1 MMMRILKWCGS
12 LTLCLLLG
20 VAGCQQTNQLALY
33 QLGQAELNQQL
44 HAQAMRLNQR
54 TKLAGLPVA
63 LQVTKLDAE
72 IGPQGRSLIQL
83 NVQATAEV
91 RLALIDIPT
100 QFQLRLA
107 AEPYFDQQRQGVYLR
122 QFELLDA
129 KVAAGRWQ
137 GQLKPLSAE
146 LAAFLQQR
154 LATVPV
160 YQLDPN
166 KLSHQALLNIPLQL
180 KIKPGQLVL
189 SPAY

>member
-1 MMMRILKWCGS
+1 MRILKCCAS
-12 LTLCLLLG
+12 LILLLLLG
-20 VAGCQQTNQLALY
+20 VTGCQQTNQLALY
-33 QLGQAELNQQL
+33 QLGQVELNQQL
-44 HAQAMRLNQR
+44 MTQAQRLTQR
-54 TKLAGLPVA
+54 TKLAGLPAV
-63 LQVTKLDAE
+63 LNVSQLDAE

-83 NVQATAEV
+83 NVQASAEV
-91 RLALIDIPT
+91 KLALIEIPA
-100 QFQLRLA
+100 QFQLQIA

-129 KVAAGRWQ
+129 KVTAGRWQ

-146 LAAFLQQR
+146 LAAWLQQS

-166 KLSHQALLNIPLQL
+166 KLSHKALLNIPLQL